1 MLKQYINKNISVKKG
16 WLIDRA
22 NQIIEQYMKAG
33 YDLTLRQ
40 LYYQFVAQDLI
51 PNTIKSYGMLQNAVN
66 DGRMTGWID
75 WEAIVDRSRKFEI
88 LPHWASPDEIVKS
101 CSKQFNL
108 DKWAD
113 QEFRLEVWVEKEA
126 LVGIVQKACEP
137 YDVPYFACKGYPS
150 QSEVWAASQRLI
162 KHYNNGQRPFIIHL
176 GDHDPSGI
184 DMTRDIEDRLGI
196 FLGDPEYW
204 MNDPSPFED
213 VNRIALNIDQIKQF
227 HPPPNPA
234 KVTDSRFKSYARKF
248 GTESWEL
255 DALPP
260 EQLLKITQEAITG
273 FLDVDKWNKMVRK
286 EKRIR
291 KDLMKVA
298 DNFSAA
304 KKAVGTK
311 TSKESK

>member
-1 MLKQYINKNISVKKG
+1 MLKQYINKRLSSKKC
-16 WLIDRA
+16 WLIDQA
-22 NQIIEQYMKAG
+22 NQIINQYQKAG

-51 PNTIKSYGMLQNAVN
+51 PNTVKSYNMLGGAIN

-75 WEAIVDRSRKFEI
+75 WKAIVDRSRHFES
-88 LPHWASPDEIVKS
+88 LPHWEGPGEVVET
-101 CSKQFNL
+101 CSKIFNL

-126 LVGIVQKACEP
+126 LVGIIQKACEP

-162 KHYNNGQRPFIIHL
+162 KHYDNGQRPFIIHL

-196 FLGDPEYW
+196 FLGDDAYW
-204 MNDPSPFED
+204 TDAHNPFED
-213 VNRIALNIDQIKQF
+213 VQRIALNIDQIRQF

-234 KVTDSRFKSYARKF
+234 KMTDTRFKSYARKF

-260 EQLLKITQEAITG
+260 EQLLRLIRDAITG

-298 DNFSAA
+298 DNFNAA
-304 KKAVGTK
+304 RKAVGTK
-311 TSKESK
+311 NKGN

>member
-1 MLKQYINKNISVKKG
+1 MLKQYINKRLSDKKC
-16 WLIDRA
+16 WLIDQA
-22 NQIIEQYMKAG
+22 NKIIEQYQAAG

-51 PNTIKSYGMLQNAVN
+51 PNTVKSYGLLGNAVN

-75 WEAIVDRSRKFEI
+75 WEAIVDRSRQFKI
-88 LPHWASPDEIVKS
+88 LPHWAGPDKIIED

-126 LVGIVQKACEP
+126 LVGVIQKACEP

-162 KHYNNGQRPFIIHL
+162 KHIDNGQRPIIIHL

-196 FLGDPEYW
+196 FLGDEEWWRIP
-204 MNDPSPFED
+204 PSPFED
-213 VNRIALNIDQIKQF
+213 TQRIALNIDQVRQF
-227 HPPPNPA
+227 NPPPNPA
-234 KVTDSRFKSYARKF
+234 KVTDTRFKAYARRF

-273 FLDVDKWNKMVRK
+273 FLDIDKWNKAIRR

-291 KDLMKVA
+291 KELMKVA
-298 DNFSAA
+298 DNFSVASKAA
-304 KKAVGTK
+304 K
-311 TSKESK
+311 SKSGE